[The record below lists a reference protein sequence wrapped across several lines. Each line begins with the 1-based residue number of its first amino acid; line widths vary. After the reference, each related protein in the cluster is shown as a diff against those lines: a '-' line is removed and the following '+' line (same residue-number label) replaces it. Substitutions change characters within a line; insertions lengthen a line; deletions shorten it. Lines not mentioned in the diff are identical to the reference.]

1 MSSFVQGIGIP
12 EWYAGKNIFIS
23 GATGFLGKVLVE
35 KLLRD
40 CPDVAHLY
48 LMIRAKRGKTPEQ
61 RRVEYVNHLLFNK
74 IRETSADQLD
84 KIVVIQGDVLDDELG
99 INDND
104 RNTLHEHIDV
114 VFHCAANVRFDQ
126 PLQGAVQFNTLGT
139 HKMLQLAENMKK
151 LKAFVHVSTTYCQC
165 NEQVLE
171 ERRYPAKHHPLGV
184 AQMCTMMGDDVIQ
197 QITPK

>member
-1 MSSFVQGIGIP
+1 MQGIGIP
-12 EWYAGKNIFIS
+12 EWYAGKSIFIS
-23 GATGFLGKVLVE
+23 GSTGFLGKVLVF

-40 CPDVAHLY
+40 CPDIAQLY
-48 LMIRAKRGKTPEQ
+48 LMIRAKRGKSPVQ
-61 RRVEYVNHLLFNK
+61 RRAEYVNHLLFNK
-74 IRETSADQLD
+74 IRETAPAQLD
-84 KIVVIQGDVLDDELG
+84 KITVIQGDVLEQELG
-99 INDND
+99 IIDND
-104 RNTLHEHIDV
+104 RNTLLEKIDV

-139 HKMLQLAENMKK
+139 HKMLQLAESMKN

-171 ERRYPAKHHPLGV
+171 ERRYPAKHHPLAV

-197 QITPK
+197 EITPK

>member
-1 MSSFVQGIGIP
+1 MTEMVKGIGIP
-12 EWYAGKNIFIS
+12 EWYAGKNVFIS

-40 CPDVAHLY
+40 CPEIGSLY
-48 LMIRAKRGKTPEQ
+48 LMIRAKRGQSPEQ
-61 RRVEYVNHLLFNK
+61 RRKDYVQHLVFREVRELCPAQLEK
-74 IRETSADQLD
+74 I
-84 KIVVIQGDVLDDELG
+84 KVIQGDVLEEQLG
-99 INDND
+99 ISDND
-104 RNTLHEHIDV
+104 RNTLHENVDI

-126 PLQGAVQFNTLGT
+126 PLQGAVKFNTLGT
-139 HKMLQLAENMKK
+139 HKMLMLAENMKQ

-184 AQMCTMMGDDVIQ
+184 AQMCNMLGDNVIQ
-197 QITPK
+197 EITPK